1 MEFFLEL
8 VGELLLEGCLAVGSN
23 KKNSKWVRYPLLAV
37 VYLFYLAVTGMF
49 IALTVRSLWEG
60 KTVLFLVLLAVDC
73 GILALLIHIFRKQR
87 AQNKK

>member
-37 VYLFYLAVTGMF
+37 
-49 IALTVRSLWEG
+49 
-60 KTVLFLVLLAVDC
+60 DC
-73 GILALLIHIFRKQR
+73 GILALLIHAFRKRQ

>member
-49 IALTVRSLWEG
+49 IALTVMSLQRGE
-60 KTVLFLVLLAVDC
+60 TLLFLVMLVLDC
-73 GILALLIHIFRKQR
+73 GIFALLIHTFRKQR

>member
-37 VYLFYLAVTGMF
+37 VYLFYLAVAGMF

-73 GILALLIHIFRKQR
+73 GILALLIHAFRKRR